1 MMEFVDTENWAER
14 KIDDTTYIMSAR
26 HEIEY
31 LNDKYNWNLPE
42 GDYDTLG
49 GLVIHLNEDLPEMNE
64 VIQMPPFSFTITDM
78 EDAKLNTIKVQITG
92 ELKEKEENRGFSGAH

>member
-1 MMEFVDTENWAER
+1 M
-14 KIDDTTYIMSAR
+14 
-26 HEIEY
+26 
-31 LNDKYNWNLPE
+31 PE

-92 ELKEKEENRGFSGAH
+92 EIKEKDDIKSFGGH